1 MTLPFEFIVREGP
14 ERGQRI
20 PLPAERF
27 SIGAAES
34 CALRFP
40 ANMVRDVHAEVARE
54 EGGSFEVEDR
64 TGASLVWVD
73 GQVVKKAPLYSG
85 SVVRLGRVELL
96 FVSLEDTAAFEPTID
111 RPPNASGSGVQQA
124 AGMRFNSS
132 PSNDNGLAALR
143 ATPLGRPVEPGP
155 SSPLESSPS
164 SPSGRFN
171 TGDVIEGRY
180 RVTSRI
186 AAGGMG
192 EVYKVEHVE
201 LGKPLAMK
209 VMLPGLNADQE
220 FINRFKIEAV
230 AASRIGHQNIID
242 ISDFGRT
249 GDGRFFFVM
258 EFLDGMTLSS
268 LVHRQGQQSPGRA
281 VSLVLQVARAL
292 AAAHELHIVHR
303 DLKPDNV
310 MVMQRPGNPDLVKV
324 LDFGVARVQVDNESI
339 GQTAA
344 GIVVGTPQYM
354 SPEQAKA
361 IVVDVRSDIYSLG
374 LILHELMTGKPA
386 FTGETPPIV
395 MVKQVTEPPP
405 PLPDWVPE
413 DLKDLVFDMLEKDP
427 ADRPQQM
434 KEVVQTL
441 DGLHRTLKTNDFQLP
456 SSTAPTKEHGR
467 TPTPA
472 PPRSGK
478 RAAPTPARG
487 PTPTRIPSGGRGS
500 PASVSGKN
508 APLVVERLEDPE
520 KNSATLARA
529 EAPVFEAESSNPALD
544 VLPRA
549 SRAPLFI
556 GAALVAVLVA
566 GGAFVLSPSF
576 TTVEP
581 VVQVIQPEPLD
592 PVKPPVVE
600 PPAAPA
606 TLPLRIESVPPNA
619 EVLVGGVLLG
629 NTPLTLERKAGDIVE
644 VQVVMTG
651 FQPATRKLQWSAGLA
666 SVSLTLEPVRVAP
679 KPRVEPRTDVVPS
692 KNSRPPPAL
701 KPPPDDLKP
710 LSF

>member
-14 ERGQRI
+14 EKGQRI

-64 TGASLVWVD
+64 TGASLMWVD

-96 FVSLEDTAAFEPTID
+96 FVSLEDTAAFEPTVD
-111 RPPNASGSGVQQA
+111 RPPNTSGSGVQQPA
-124 AGMRFNSS
+124 PMRFNSS
-132 PSNDNGLAALR
+132 PSSDGGGLAAFR

-155 SSPLESSPS
+155 SLSLESAPS

-180 RVTSRI
+180 RVTARI

-395 MVKQVTEPPP
+395 MVKQVTELPP

-413 DLKDLVFDMLEKDP
+413 ELKDLVFDMLEKDP
-427 ADRPQQM
+427 ADRPQEM
-434 KEVVQTL
+434 KEVVQAL

-456 SSTAPTKEHGR
+456 SSTVPTKEHGR

-487 PTPTRIPSGGRGS
+487 PTPTRLPSAGRGS
-500 PASVSGKN
+500 PASVPGKN
-508 APLVVERLEDPE
+508 APLKVERLDDPE
-520 KNSATLARA
+520 KHAATLSRA
-529 EAPVFEAESSNPALD
+529 KAPVFEADPSNPALD
-544 VLPRA
+544 VLPRT

-556 GAALVAVLVA
+556 GVAVLMVLVA
-566 GGAFVLSPSF
+566 GGAFVLSPAF

-600 PPAAPA
+600 PPPAPA
-606 TLPLRIESVPPNA
+606 ELPLRIESVPPNA
-619 EVLVGGVLLG
+619 EVLVGGVLVG
-629 NTPLTLERKAGDIVE
+629 NTPLTLKRKVGDLVE
-644 VQVVMTG
+644 VQVVLSG
-651 FQPATRKLQWSAGLA
+651 YQPANRKLQWSADLA
-666 SVSLTLEPVRVAP
+666 SVSLTLEPVKVAP
-679 KPRVEPRTDVVPS
+679 RPRPDVPP
-692 KNSRPPPAL
+692 KNATKRPPL
-701 KPPPDDLKP
+701 KPAPDDLKP